1 MVINSVSSKTLY
13 NTFPEHDLALS
24 EMYLIEFIIFYN
36 VINMIHSE
44 IKENWVINRF
54 IFYRQSHTTESTTK
68 QHFFDMKTLAAAVST

>member
-68 QHFFDMKTLAAAVST
+68 QHFFDMKTLADAVST